1 MGALHTVIM
10 PVIHCICF
18 IYCLH
23 QVLLLLEGAQSG
35 QGETRNPDGVLVLRG
50 SNNFNLGTRVGITY
64 CIMST
69 VLGGMVIPLYN
80 TVDSQVLVDIHI
92 TLSDGFQGPSGLNA

>member
-50 SNNFNLGTRVGITY
+50 SNNFTTRV
-64 CIMST
+64 
-69 VLGGMVIPLYN
+69 LGLGSPIASCPQYLE
-80 TVDSQVLVDIHI
+80 
-92 TLSDGFQGPSGLNA
+92 AW